1 MFKQTEAGDDCVNL
15 ARTMSK
21 FESTRRALFE
31 HDTKLDLL
39 KFNAF
44 QK

>member
-1 MFKQTEAGDDCVNL
+1 MTVYL
-15 ARTMSK
+15 ARTMSE
-21 FESTRRALFE
+21 FEATRRALFE
-31 HDTKLDLL
+31 HDTELDLL